1 MADFDEAWPEY
12 SSDINADN
20 RVGLLR
26 NPKDFSC
33 DFSARDNNRIPT
45 NIQLKKMLSYEP
57 IGISERPHALL
68 RFFLDSDTIQFLDVH
83 GISKAGNSV
92 LLFLTY

>member
-12 SSDINADN
+12 SLDINADN

-33 DFSARDNNRIPT
+33 DFSARGNNRIPT
-45 NIQLKKMLSYEP
+45 NIQLKKILSYEP
-57 IGISERPHALL
+57 MGISERPHTLL
-68 RFFLDSDTIQFLDVH
+68 RLLLNNDTVQFLDVR